1 MDINEQL
8 TKLLSSPESVE
19 KLKEAAGQ
27 LFGEETPPN
36 PEPKQNTGFSLPE
49 GLLGNIGNIS
59 SIMKLISLMQD
70 RKDDDRIKL
79 LYAIKP
85 HLSSNRAKRVDKA
98 ISLLRVASIVPVLKQ
113 EGLLDGL
120 LGGDFL

>member
-8 TKLLSSPESVE
+8 TKILSSPESVE
-19 KLKEAAGQ
+19 RLKEAAGQ
-27 LFGEETPPN
+27 LFGEDTPPA

-49 GLLGNIGNIS
+49 GLLGNIGNIGS
-59 SIMKLISLMQD
+59 VMKLISLMQN

-85 HLSSNRAKRVDKA
+85 HLSSSRAKRVDKA
-98 ISLLRVASIVPVLKQ
+98 ISLLKVASIVPILKQ